1 MARFDLEIDWD
12 LLSQQ
17 KRFLIR
23 LYFDNKKERKNIEG
37 IISMIDD
44 IQDQA
49 HEQGEPVVWLSEN
62 KESI

>member
-1 MARFDLEIDWD
+1 VSKFDIDIDWS
-12 LLSQQ
+12 LLAQQ
-17 KRFLIR
+17 KLCLIK
-23 LYFDNKKERKNIEG
+23 LHFKNPKERNKIEG

-49 HEQGEPVVWLSEN
+49 HDQGEPVVWLSEN